1 MKCRNDGINFT
12 NRLEN
17 EVWKMNFGFCLQSSK
32 KKRKIVEWVNDR
44 LLANLSCNIPLI
56 ELTVYHTH
64 VESIRKYVR
73 KNLTLFNGG
82 RMNAR

>member
-32 KKRKIVEWVNDR
+32 KRKIVEWVNDR

-56 ELTVYHTH
+56 ELTVYHTRG
-64 VESIRKYVR
+64 V
-73 KNLTLFNGG
+73 NT
-82 RMNAR
+82 

>member
-1 MKCRNDGINFT
+1 M
-12 NRLEN
+12 EN
-17 EVWKMNFGFCLQSSK
+17 EFWVLLTKFK

-44 LLANLSCNIPLI
+44 LLANMSCNIPLI

>member
-32 KKRKIVEWVNDR
+32 KKER
-44 LLANLSCNIPLI
+44 L
-56 ELTVYHTH
+56 
-64 VESIRKYVR
+64 
-73 KNLTLFNGG
+73 
-82 RMNAR
+82 